1 MSRRKFLKGKVW
13 RNAGRE
19 SGRSTSGARPC
30 GGCAAGV
37 HLAVGR
43 GLRAVYHRGL
53 RPRDRDRRR
62 PRRRVADDVFD
73 GYLAVTEQKI
83 PVSFRPDQLADVI
96 EAVNAYADDLKN
108 DRALLC
114 EMPRVDHE
122 TTDELLKQ
130 ETRLQKLAYWLMKVQ
145 EETL

>member
-1 MSRRKFLKGKVW
+1 M
-13 RNAGRE
+13 
-19 SGRSTSGARPC
+19 
-30 GGCAAGV
+30 
-37 HLAVGR
+37 
-43 GLRAVYHRGL
+43 
-53 RPRDRDRRR
+53 
-62 PRRRVADDVFD
+62 
-73 GYLAVTEQKI
+73 TEQKI

-108 DRALLC
+108 DRALLY

-122 TTDELLKQ
+122 TTDALLEQ